1 MSHKF
6 LRHSVERH
14 LVKGHRRVVRL
25 ACGCVLLLFACLSQA
40 RATTIDFDDIP
51 GGPGSRL
58 FNQDRYQGLGVRL
71 SIDDGVIYAL
81 DNGSSPPN
89 TPPTTIYGSND
100 GGITARRP
108 VIVQFVLPNTTT
120 PAIVDTASFYVID
133 VGGPTQTGFWT
144 AEAFDLNGMLLNSV
158 NSNAATTQVS
168 FSHPGSIHRVVFSPS
183 GESELFDTLD
193 FSPKPL
199 LPEPGTLALAAMGL
213 IGLYIL
219 VWRRR
224 CTRWI

>member
-1 MSHKF
+1 
-6 LRHSVERH
+6 
-14 LVKGHRRVVRL
+14 
-25 ACGCVLLLFACLSQA
+25 
-40 RATTIDFDDIP
+40 
-51 GGPGSRL
+51 
-58 FNQDRYQGLGVRL
+58 L

-108 VIVQFVLPNTTT
+108 VIVRFVLPNTTT
-120 PAIVDTASFYVID
+120 PAVVDTASFYVID
-133 VGGPTQTGFWT
+133 VGGPTQNGTWT
-144 AEAFDLNGMLLNSV
+144 AEAFDLNGMLLNAV

-168 FSHPGSIHRVVFSPS
+168 FTHPGLIHRVVFSPS

-193 FSPKPL
+193 FSPREPL

-213 IGLYIL
+213 IGIGLFL
-219 VWRRR
+219 RRR
-224 CTRWI
+224 RRQDIGLRSAAT

>member
-1 MSHKF
+1 MSHKL
-6 LRHSVERH
+6 LRPTVERRCVEMQRCIVC
-14 LVKGHRRVVRL
+14 LV
-25 ACGCVLLLFACLSQA
+25 CGSILLFVAALSPAQ
-40 RATTIDFDDIP
+40 ATTIDFDDIP

-71 SIDDGVIYAL
+71 SVDDGVIYAL

-89 TPPTTIYGSND
+89 TPPTSIYGSND

-144 AEAFDLNGMLLNSV
+144 AEAFDLNGMLLDSV

-168 FSHPGSIHRVVFSPS
+168 FSHPGLIHRVVFSPS
-183 GESELFDTLD
+183 GESELFDTFD

-199 LPEPGTLALAAMGL
+199 LPEPGTLLLAALGL
-213 IGLYIL
+213 IGFAFA
-219 VWRRR
+219 VWRRH
-224 CTRWI
+224 W

>member
-1 MSHKF
+1 M
-6 LRHSVERH
+6 RAC
-14 LVKGHRRVVRL
+14 HRRAQRP
-25 ACGCVLLLFACLSQA
+25 SISTTY
-40 RATTIDFDDIP
+40 RAD
-51 GGPGSRL
+51 PGSRL

-120 PAIVDTASFYVID
+120 PAVVDTASFYVID
-133 VGGPTQTGFWT
+133 VGGPTQVGTWT
-144 AEAFDLNGMLLNSV
+144 AEAFDLNGILLNSV

-168 FSHPGSIHRVVFSPS
+168 FTHPGLIHRVVFSPS

-199 LPEPGTLALAAMGL
+199 LPEPGTLVLAAIGL
-213 IGLYIL
+213 ISLCI
-219 VWRRR
+219 VVCRRK
-224 CTRWI
+224 WGEM